1 MNRKIFCAVLII
13 ILVMLVSASAEIV
26 EKPIVGVAWRSNQD
40 SETFVAV
47 CTAIEAAGGKPVVLD
62 MVMSAD
68 LVYDAGKLADGTD
81 TDGALTA
88 EAAKMVRCNTWQ
100 GSNVEAVM
108 DGITA
113 VVFPGGEDISPSL
126 YYTPQPVEA
135 REGYSAERD
144 VSDYLL
150 MSYCLEKDFP
160 ILAICRGMQMLSVV
174 SGADM
179 IQDIPANMQRQG
191 IDYGYQHRNEQ
202 KEAGSYRDFTYHGVK
217 VLDHDSLLYLL
228 TGKDVIENAPS
239 WHHQAVKSVEG
250 TRLVVTGT
258 AETLGIEMIEAVERH
273 DKTFV
278 LGLQYHPEISVVRE
292 NDEASL
298 IYFQA
303 IVDMA
308 DKARSYA
315 LAPTA

>member
-1 MNRKIFCAVLII
+1 MKRKIISTVLLIV
-13 ILVMLVSASAEIV
+13 LVMLVNALAETG
-26 EKPIVGVAWRSNQD
+26 EKPIVGVAWRNNQD
-40 SETFVAV
+40 SESFVAA
-47 CTAIEAAGGKPVVLD
+47 CKAIEAAGGKPVVLD

-68 LVYDAGKLADGTD
+68 LDYDAGKLAGGTD
-81 TDGALTA
+81 AEGALTA
-88 EAAKMVRCNTWQ
+88 EAAKLVRCNTWQ

-108 DGITA
+108 DDIPA

-126 YYTPQPVEA
+126 YYAPQPVEA
-135 REGYSAERD
+135 REGFSAERD

-150 MSYCLEKDFP
+150 MSYCLEKDIP

-179 IQDIPANMQRQG
+179 IQDIPNYMREQG
-191 IDYGYQHRNEQ
+191 TDYDYEHRNEPE
-202 KEAGSYRDFTYHGVK
+202 EAGAYRDFAYHGVK
-217 VLDHDSLLYLL
+217 VLGHDSILYRL
-228 TGKDVIENAPS
+228 TGRDMIENAPS
-239 WHHQAVKSVEG
+239 WHHQAVKSIEG

-258 AETLGIEMIEAVERH
+258 AETSGMEMIEAVERP
-273 DKTFV
+273 DKTFA

-298 IYFQA
+298 VYFQA

-315 LAPTA
+315 LAPAA